1 MEGTSLFSL
10 SDMTGAER
18 GEGGGR
24 DAADPRMEFGV
35 EMGLGGGEAC
45 RRRLVRSEAK
55 KASRP
60 DMGRQFMSSRALCSC
75 SKE

>member
-1 MEGTSLFSL
+1 MGT
-10 SDMTGAER
+10 AR

-35 EMGLGGGEAC
+35 EIGEGGGEAC

-55 KASRP
+55 KAVKG
-60 DMGRQFMSSRALCSC
+60 DISC
-75 SKE
+75 